1 MKPNV
6 IFFARDYQADFFP
19 HLKSDSYNAVLIT
32 LTLNEKRR
40 IEKLGYQVAHC
51 FEEMFEKLPVASFSD
66 NYLHT
71 SFSSDRYLRQAS
83 VSSRGIILGKEI
95 SFWNQIFEKHN
106 PHLIVNET
114 VAIEISEVLYILA
127 GQRNIRYLS
136 WMNLSIKNHF
146 YWQSSPLHNSLDKSI
161 FQSSPDSVALGKAT
175 EYVEKVRDGDGRPFY
190 AKNLRGRY
198 SLYLIA
204 KNFYWLFRCLLNEHK
219 YTDRAKNLVIF
230 GDNADF
236 YLERLKSVV
245 NSLFFKYDNLDELD
259 KFQVVFYP
267 LHYEPEAALFYMA
280 EFFDNQLANIEN
292 FAKCLRHNEI
302 LIVKEHPQ
310 QPGVLLQSKFRSLK
324 KRVPNLVFLPAEY
337 STYHLLK
344 RSKLILTLGSTAGIE
359 ALILGKPVV
368 VLGKVFYDQY
378 EGVNAL
384 TNFDELKNFIRS
396 ESNWKFPDNKSLLH
410 FLAQIIHYSNL
421 GNPFPHDSLYSKEN
435 ISAITN
441 AIELE
446 LMKEKIN

>member
-19 HLKSDSYNAVLIT
+19 HLESNSYNKVLIT

-40 IEKLGYQVAHC
+40 IEKLGCQVADC
-51 FEEMFEKLPVASFSD
+51 FEEVFEKLPVASFSD

-71 SFSSDRYLRQAS
+71 SFSSDRYLRKAS
-83 VSSRGIILGKEI
+83 IGSRRTILGKEI
-95 SFWNQIFEKHN
+95 SFWNQIFEKHH
-106 PHLIVNET
+106 PLLIVNET

-127 GQRNIRYLS
+127 RQKNIRYLS
-136 WMNLSIKNHF
+136 WMNLSIQNHF

-161 FQSSPDSVALGKAT
+161 FQSTPDSVAIGKAT
-175 EYVEKVRDGDGRPFY
+175 EYVKKVMDGDGRPFY

-204 KNFYWLFRCLLNEHK
+204 KNLYWLFRCLLTEHK
-219 YTDRAKNLVIF
+219 YRDKAKNLVIF

-236 YLERLKSVV
+236 YSERLKSVI
-245 NSLFFKYDNLDELD
+245 NSLFYKYDNPAQLD
-259 KFQVVFYP
+259 KFEVVFYP

-292 FAKCLRHNEI
+292 FAKCLRHNEV
-302 LIVKEHPQ
+302 LVVKEHPQ

-344 RSKLILTLGSTAGIE
+344 GSKLIITLGSTAGIE

-384 TNFDELKNFIRS
+384 SNFDELKNFIRS
-396 ESNWKFPDNKSLLH
+396 ESNWRFPDNKSLLH
-410 FLAQIIHYSNL
+410 FLAQIIYYSNH
-421 GNPFPHDSLYSKEN
+421 GNPFPHDLLYSREN
-435 ISAITN
+435 IISITK
-441 AIELE
+441 AIEEE
-446 LMKEKIN
+446 LMNEQTN